1 MKELNKKN
9 VEKICQGI
17 AEELERDVERY
28 LEWQAPSVTLSEKED
43 LFNYMI
49 QRSLKIVFEK
59 YNSKAYNHTK

>member
-28 LEWQAPSVTLSEKED
+28 LEWQAPSVTLSENED

-49 QRSLKIVFEK
+49 QKSLKIVFDK
-59 YNSKAYNHTK
+59 YKNSGTVKL

>member
-1 MKELNKKN
+1 MNKQEKEN
-9 VEKICQGI
+9 ICQGI

-43 LFNYMI
+43 LFNYMV

-59 YNSKAYNHTK
+59 YNSKAYNHS

>member
-28 LEWQAPSVTLSEKED
+28 LEWEAPSVTLSE
-43 LFNYMI
+43 
-49 QRSLKIVFEK
+49 
-59 YNSKAYNHTK
+59 

>member
-28 LEWQAPSVTLSEKED
+28 LEWQAPSVALDNHAELYNK
-43 LFNYMI
+43 LA
-49 QRSLKIVFEK
+49 LIVLNLVAK
-59 YNSKAYNHTK
+59 RYK